1 MDGRVKP
8 GHDDLW
14 LLFFL
19 YRTRGNCIRSILENC
34 AGQPCHKGGHD
45 DQKSIADF
53 GTELMTDTARPRPPS
68 LPLLFAMMFASQLA
82 VTIFLPALPA
92 IAADLQT
99 SLSWAQR
106 LLPAYLFAFALAQ
119 LVVGP
124 LSDAFG
130 RRPVI
135 VGGLGLFA
143 VASFGAAL
151 APDIGL
157 LLTARVVQ
165 ACGACATM
173 VVARAI
179 IRDTAEGVAA
189 ARAMSMLAIAM
200 AVGPSAAPFIGG
212 QIVTWLDWR
221 MTFVTTGIVAALT
234 AFAVLRHLEETLPPE
249 RRRAPPVGAQLVT
262 YARLLGNPL
271 FVCYSLIVSFA
282 SGAMQAFLT
291 ASPVVLIVLMDVPP
305 DVYGMC
311 VMLMPIVY
319 MVGSFLAG
327 RLTRWIAIDRIIL
340 LGAVFSIVGGAAQLA
355 LALAGDATPAGVL
368 VAFAVSNFGT
378 GLVLACCYAQAL
390 STVTPSYAGAASA
403 LSGFMHMG
411 WAFALTLVV
420 ASVTHT
426 SSLQFA
432 IAQMATS
439 GLSFAVTLVLIFA
452 FRR

>member
-1 MDGRVKP
+1 
-8 GHDDLW
+8 
-14 LLFFL
+14 
-19 YRTRGNCIRSILENC
+19 
-34 AGQPCHKGGHD
+34 
-45 DQKSIADF
+45 
-53 GTELMTDTARPRPPS
+53 MTAPSEALARPRPPS

-92 IAADLQT
+92 IAEDLQT
-99 SLSWAQR
+99 TLSWVQR
-106 LLPAYLFAFALAQ
+106 LLPAYLGAFAIAQ

-135 VGGLGLFA
+135 VGGLTLFSM
-143 VASFGAAL
+143 ASFAAAA

-179 IRDTAEGVAA
+179 IRDTAEGAAA
-189 ARAMSMLAIAM
+189 ARAMSWLAIAM
-200 AVGPSAAPFIGG
+200 AVGPSVAPFIGG

-221 MTFVTTGIVAALT
+221 MTFVTTGVVAAAT
-234 AFAVLRHLEETLPPE
+234 TFGVMHYLEETLLPGQ
-249 RRRAPPVGAQLVT
+249 RRAPPMGEQVVT
-262 YARLLGNPL
+262 YARLMANPV
-271 FVCYSLIVSFA
+271 FVSYSLVVSFA

-305 DVYGMC
+305 AIYGIC
-311 VMLMPIVY
+311 VMMMPLIY

-327 RLTRWIAIDRIIL
+327 RLTRFVSVDAIIL
-340 LGAVFSIVGGAAQLA
+340 GGSVFSLVGGIAQLA
-355 LALAGDATPAGVL
+355 LGIAGTATPVTL
-368 VAFAVSNFGT
+368 LIAFGISNFGT

-390 STVTPSYAGAASA
+390 STVSPSYAGAASA

-411 WAFALTLVV
+411 WAFVLTFAVSSV
-420 ASVTHT
+420 AHT
-426 SSLQFA
+426 SSLQFG
-432 IAQMATS
+432 IAQMVTC
-439 GLSFAVTLVLIFA
+439 GLSFVVALLLIFV
-452 FRR
+452 FQRRQV